1 LFVVWPLSVISFL
14 FFFLQK
20 YGLPQYYLQVGF
32 QPEPDLSSLRSVID
46 EPSSYRLLRPSLSSM
61 LRFGEGAV
69 SI

>member
-1 LFVVWPLSVISFL
+1 
-14 FFFLQK
+14 
-20 YGLPQYYLQVGF
+20 
-32 QPEPDLSSLRSVID
+32 LSSLRSVID